1 MTGPCDEMSPD
12 RPLEVEWQFD
22 APDLEAVDAWLR
34 AQPAYAALTIVPS
47 GDGVQHDTYYDSAD
61 WRVFLAGYSFRIRE
75 RGVGAQA
82 TLKALGGVDGA
93 GPVSRVEI
101 NEPITDT
108 TPPSGDG
115 PVASRVRLLLCGAEL
130 GPLFTVR
137 THRRTWDVRSGERAV
152 AEIALDDTTVEAG
165 TTSAQLRR
173 VEVEE
178 TDDGGLNEV
187 EALVEALRTANGLVA
202 VPGAKFAAGLA
213 AAGLSPAPL
222 DLGPHEPSRDDTSA
236 ARALIVLRRRF
247 SEFLAHESGAAL
259 GEDPEQLHEMRV
271 ATRRL
276 RAAFRVFR
284 DVLSPALVRRG
295 EALREIGE
303 ALGNVRDLDVQIE
316 RFEGMRLGS
325 SWDDANAITPLVSM
339 LRDQREPARTV
350 LLDLLVSERYRWF
363 VAEMRTMLAGEAL
376 ENTESA
382 DDFARAHVRDDARRF
397 IRAATA
403 LQSTSPHAEYHELRK
418 RGKRLRYL
426 LEFFSDSCGT
436 TGTRALRLLRA
447 SQDRLGELQ
456 DLEVTDDRLR
466 ELVRAHGS
474 VFPVETLVLIGRLM
488 EQHRARGESITSRN
502 EREIRPLLRT
512 LDRLRDRLRTRRDD
526 AAPEEPERESALAIE
541 SSPTDEE
548 LRALV
553 VAATRLQPSVARS
566 RSLRNVLARLLRG
579 SR

>member
-1 MTGPCDEMSPD
+1 MSPD

-47 GDGVQHDTYYDSAD
+47 GDGVQHDTYYDSTD
-61 WRVFLAGYSFRIRE
+61 WRVYLAGYSFRLRE

-82 TLKALGGVDGA
+82 TLKSLGSVDST
-93 GPVSRVEI
+93 GPIARAEI
-101 NEPITDT
+101 NEPIPDT
-108 TPPSGDG
+108 TPPTGDG
-115 PVASRVRLLLCGAEL
+115 PVASRLRLLLCGAEL

-152 AEIALDDTTVEAG
+152 AEIALDYTTVEAG

-173 VEVEE
+173 VEIEE

-213 AAGLSPAPL
+213 AAGLYPAPP
-222 DLGPHEPSRDDTSA
+222 DLGPHELSREDTSA
-236 ARALIVLRRRF
+236 ARALIVLRWRF
-247 SEFLAHESGAAL
+247 SDFLAHESGTAL
-259 GEDPEQLHEMRV
+259 GEDPEQLHDMRV
-271 ATRRL
+271 AARRL

-284 DVLSPALVRRG
+284 DVLPPALVRRG

-303 ALGNVRDLDVQIE
+303 ALGSVRDLDVQIE
-316 RFEGMRLGS
+316 RFEGMRSAS
-325 SWDDANAITPLVSM
+325 SWDDANAIAPLVSM
-339 LRDQREPARTV
+339 LREQREPARNV
-350 LLDLLVSERYRWF
+350 LLDLFMSDRYRRF
-363 VAEMRTMLAGEAL
+363 VAEMRTMLAIEAST
-376 ENTESA
+376 EGTESA

-397 IRAATA
+397 IRAANA
-403 LQSTSPHAEYHELRK
+403 LEPTSPHAEYHELRK

-426 LEFFSDSCGT
+426 LEFFADCCGT
-436 TGTRALRLLRA
+436 TGARALRLLRV

-466 ELVRAHGS
+466 ELVRAQGS
-474 VFPVETLVLIGRLM
+474 ALPVETLVMIGRLT
-488 EQHRARGESITSRN
+488 EQHSARGESITSRN
-502 EREIRPLLRT
+502 EREIRPLVQM
-512 LDRLRDRLRTRRDD
+512 LDRLRDRMRQRRADD
-526 AAPEEPERESALAIE
+526 ASEDPEPEFPVEG
-541 SSPTDEE
+541 SPADEE

-566 RSLRNVLARLLRG
+566 RGLRNVLARLLRG
-579 SR
+579 TREGDR